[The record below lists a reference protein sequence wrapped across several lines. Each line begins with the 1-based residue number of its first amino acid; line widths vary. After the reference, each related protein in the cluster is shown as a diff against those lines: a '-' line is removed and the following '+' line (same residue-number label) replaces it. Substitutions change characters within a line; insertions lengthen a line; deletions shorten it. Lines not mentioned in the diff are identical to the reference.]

1 MMYDPKEFG
10 KRLKQRREEI
20 GKTQE
25 QLAELLHI
33 SVTHEGKLEK
43 GSRTPSVDLLI
54 QISDYFSVSVDYL
67 LKGKSQPTDG
77 MKKAVQTAIRELQ
90 RLERLLP

>member
-1 MMYDPKEFG
+1 MYDPKEFG
-10 KRLKQRREEI
+10 KRLKQLREAA

-25 QLAELLHI
+25 QLADLLHI

-43 GSRTPSVDLLI
+43 GGRTPSVDLLL

-67 LKGKSQPTDG
+67 LKGQAQPVDG
-77 MKKAVQTAIRELQ
+77 MKKSVREVIRELQ
-90 RLERLLP
+90 RLEKLLP